1 MLRGCVHLRRDVD
14 GLWSAF
20 LSYLEAATG
29 DDEEELAAL
38 EEKLREV
45 KQKLADK
52 HYLQGDAE
60 ISAADLALVW
70 LPCKLKVCVQ
80 QAMIGK
86 HNITKH
92 RK

>member
-1 MLRGCVHLRRDVD
+1 MLRGGVHLRRDVD

-20 LSYLEAATG
+20 LGYLEAATG

-38 EEKLREV
+38 EGKLREV

-60 ISAADLALVW
+60 ISAADLVLVW
-70 LPCKLKVCVQ
+70 LSRRLKECMQ
-80 QAMIGK
+80 QALSEAHDI
-86 HNITKH
+86 
-92 RK
+92 RKPRR